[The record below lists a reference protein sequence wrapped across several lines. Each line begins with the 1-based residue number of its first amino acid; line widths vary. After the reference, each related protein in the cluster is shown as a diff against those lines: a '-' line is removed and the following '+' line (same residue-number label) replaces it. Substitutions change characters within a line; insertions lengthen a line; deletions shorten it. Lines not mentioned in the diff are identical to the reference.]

1 MKIHIVKQGD
11 TLYQLAGKYGVTL
24 EELLKLNPEIANPDQ
39 IQVGMKVKI
48 PSNGG
53 KSSGMV
59 VAHQHVVQ
67 QGDTLW
73 KLSKAWG
80 VPLSDMIKA
89 NPQLKNPN
97 VLMTGEKVNIPQT
110 SGKETDLHLPEMP
123 IMPDLP
129 AMPSMESPPGKTST
143 APIAAAPGKTS
154 TAPIASPPGKTS
166 TAPMPM
172 PEPMPQ
178 QMQPVQEHHMYPIHL
193 EYHKSTN
200 LFQQFKEPAVK
211 AGAKEEPKK
220 VEPAAAAPCGTY
232 TPSAGMSYGT
242 QMPVGGAGMSYG
254 TQMPVGGAGMS
265 YGTQMP
271 VGGAG
276 MSYGTQMPV
285 GGAGMSYGTQM
296 PVGGAEASY
305 GGQMP
310 VAGAAGQWPGIG
322 ELYGGYGYSYAAPQ
336 QEVSVH
342 GMGYGGYPG
351 SYGNSDAQVES
362 TSVGAETS
370 SGYGY
375 PAAPGWDSSSPQ
387 SVMPAAWG
395 QPVNPWGGGMPY
407 GYGSQAPYGYP
418 GMMTGAEGMG
428 YGQSMPNYYM
438 PQAYGMP
445 QVMGT
450 SDMGYGAHGVGGV
463 QTPGQKPCN
472 CGCKDQREEE
482 EEAPEV
488 KLATNTTAAK
498 RTSAS
503 NKNARSKK
511 PASRTASKRPTRRQ
525 GSSLPWI
532 NN

>member
-39 IQVGMKVKI
+39 IHVGMKVKI

-53 KSSGMV
+53 KSSEMV
-59 VAHQHVVQ
+59 IAHQHVVQ

-97 VLMTGEKVNIPQT
+97 VLMTGETVNIPKA

-123 IMPDLP
+123 IMPELP
-129 AMPSMESPPGKTST
+129 AMPSIESPSGKTST
-143 APIAAAPGKTS
+143 APIATTPGKTS
-154 TAPIASPPGKTS
+154 TAPIASMPGKTS

-172 PEPMPQ
+172 PEVMPQ
-178 QMQPVQEHHMYPIHL
+178 ATQQIQPVQEHHMYPIHL
-193 EYHKSTN
+193 EYHKTTH
-200 LFQQFKEPAVK
+200 LFQQHQEPAVK

-220 VEPAAAAPCGTY
+220 VEPAAATPCGTY
-232 TPSAGMSYGT
+232 SPAAGMQYG
-242 QMPVGGAGMSYG
+242 M
-254 TQMPVGGAGMS
+254 
-265 YGTQMP
+265 QMP

-310 VAGAAGQWPGIG
+310 APGAVAQWPGIG

-351 SYGNSDAQVES
+351 SYSSPDNQVES
-362 TSVGAETS
+362 TSVGADTS

-375 PAAPGWDSSSPQ
+375 PGAPGWDGSSPQ

-395 QPVNPWGGGMPY
+395 QSVNPWGGGMAY
-407 GYGSQAPYGYP
+407 GYGGQAPYGYP
-418 GMMTGAEGMG
+418 GMMPGAESMG

-450 SDMGYGAHGVGGV
+450 SDMSYGAAGVGGV

-488 KLATNTTAAK
+488 KLATNAPSAK
-498 RTSAS
+498 RTSAAAKTS
-503 NKNARSKK
+503 RSKK
-511 PASRTASKRPTRRQ
+511 TPPRTAAKRPSRRQ